1 MQLCAM
7 PKKIV
12 FLLFVFVPFVFQSFN
27 SKDHNIELVV
37 LDSRSTKGQIAI
49 GIYKDDYGFQNSKS
63 FLNKRFPKTE
73 MKNGKLTVKFSL
85 EPGIYGIALLDDE
98 SMDAKMDYNFIGIPK
113 EGFGFSNYY
122 HTGLTKP
129 HFDKFKFEVKPNS
142 QKKIEIKVRYL

>member
-7 PKKIV
+7 SNKIV
-12 FLLFVFVPFVFQSFN
+12 FFLFVFLQFVFQSFN
-27 SKDHNIELVV
+27 SKEHNIELTV
-37 LDSRSTKGQIAI
+37 LDSRSKKGQIAI

-63 FLNKRFPKTE
+63 FLNKRFPKTD
-73 MKNGKLTVKFSL
+73 MMNGKIVVKFNL

-129 HFDKFKFEVKPNS
+129 HFDKFKFEVKPNTL
-142 QKKIEIKVRYL
+142 KKIEIKVRYL